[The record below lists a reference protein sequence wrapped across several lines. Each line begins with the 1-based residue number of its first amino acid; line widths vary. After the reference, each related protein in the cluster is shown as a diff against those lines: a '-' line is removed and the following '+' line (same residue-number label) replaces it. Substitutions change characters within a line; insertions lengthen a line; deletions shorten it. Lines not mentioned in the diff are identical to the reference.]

1 MQSTNRFAA
10 PSADRCGRK
19 LKLAATTSAPN
30 RFVSLPYSLH
40 PHHTAARAPVDL
52 KKAAAPGSRH
62 RLGSGGTLLRTLSED
77 PVTIVSATEARRRL
91 YALIDEVG
99 QSHQPVQ
106 IHGKRGNAV
115 LISEADWR
123 SIEETL
129 HLLAI
134 PGMRES
140 ILEGMATEAS
150 ELSSEPGW

>member
-1 MQSTNRFAA
+1 M
-10 PSADRCGRK
+10 
-19 LKLAATTSAPN
+19 
-30 RFVSLPYSLH
+30 SLPKDGPRL
-40 PHHTAARAPVDL
+40 
-52 KKAAAPGSRH
+52 KAASHISQH
-62 RLGSGGTLLRTLSED
+62 RLGSRGTLLRTFSE
-77 PVTIVSATEARRRL
+77 VRATIVSATEARRRL

-115 LISEADWR
+115 LISEADWH

>member
-1 MQSTNRFAA
+1 MNESLSGLRGPSIQLLQAVEKPLPAA
-10 PSADRCGRK
+10 EHGE
-19 LKLAATTSAPN
+19 
-30 RFVSLPYSLH
+30 
-40 PHHTAARAPVDL
+40 ARRV
-52 KKAAAPGSRH
+52 
-62 RLGSGGTLLRTLSED
+62 GSGEATSEARQERRTHRCVIGFRHQAACGTLLRTFPEV
-77 PVTIVSATEARRRL
+77 PVTTVSATEARRRL

-123 SIEETL
+123 SIQETL

-150 ELSSEPGW
+150 ELSTEPGW